1 MPGQRWNQQE
11 LSQIASEQMNGL
23 FFSILGQEIPNLA
36 LHGWEQ
42 QALATVLHRFSDV
55 GLPQRRGT
63 ENCTENQLGE
73 TLLGNFK
80 MNLERFFCFA
90 AIDGENAVGRHVID
104 SLPVFLIVQ
113 ELGGFIFRY
122 GQSRRQ
128 SGGFPNFTSQQR
140 PQIRPLGDG
149 FSDNIAGAG
158 QSGFRIFHAG
168 FGIDEFGC
176 DSQTVVARRIGLGQ
190 HPFRQRFQAFFPG
203 DLGPGSFLGA
213 ERQIQ
218 VFELL
223 QLLDGFNGGCQFGGQ
238 FALGFD
244 CGTNFLLTFADVAEV
259 LHSFINGTDLF
270 LVKVSSGFFA
280 IASDKWNGIA
290 AIEQFDHRYGL
301 LRSDPEFAG
310 DHGRNFSKFHGT
322 LLVVIK

>member
-1 MPGQRWNQQE
+1 
-11 LSQIASEQMNGL
+11 
-23 FFSILGQEIPNLA
+23 
-36 LHGWEQ
+36 
-42 QALATVLHRFSDV
+42 
-55 GLPQRRGT
+55 
-63 ENCTENQLGE
+63 
-73 TLLGNFK
+73 

-104 SLPVFLIVQ
+104 SLPVLLVVQ

-128 SGGFPNFTSQQR
+128 RGGFPDFTPQQC

-149 FSDNIAGAG
+149 FGDNVPGAG

-168 FGIDEFGC
+168 FGIDESGC
-176 DSQTVVARRIGLGQ
+176 DRQTVGGRRIGLSQ
-190 HPFRQRFQAFFPG
+190 HSSCQRFQTFFPG
-203 DLGPGSFLGA
+203 DLGPGSFFGA

-218 VFELL
+218 VFEIL
-223 QLLDGFNGGCQFGGQ
+223 QLLGGFDGHRQFVGQ

-259 LHSFINGTDLF
+259 LHPLVNGTDLF
-270 LVKVSSGFFA
+270 LVKVAGGFFA
-280 IASDKWNGIA
+280 VAGDKRDGVA
-290 AIEQFDHRYGL
+290 AVEQFDHRCGL
-301 LRSDPEFAG
+301 LRSDTEFAG